1 MTGAG
6 IGGTWGGVIK
16 LGLALLA
23 LVLLVLAERRNSRPL
38 GLAGAAALLAG
49 GAWGAIR
56 DDRWWM
62 LPLGLLFGVLW
73 IAFEEWRSRRSSNE
87 TRESS

>member
-1 MTGAG
+1 M
-6 IGGTWGGVIK
+6 IK

-49 GAWGAIR
+49 GVWSAVR

-62 LPLGLLFGVLW
+62 LPVGILFGVLW
-73 IAFEEWRSRRSSNE
+73 IAFDEWRSRRSPDE
-87 TRESS
+87 VRELN

>member
-1 MTGAG
+1 
-6 IGGTWGGVIK
+6 VIK

-23 LVLLVLAERRNSRPL
+23 LVLLVLAERRDSRAL

-49 GAWGAIR
+49 GVWSAIR

-62 LPLGLLFGVLW
+62 IPLGLLFGALW
-73 IAFEEWRSRRSSNE
+73 IAFDRFRSHRSPHE
-87 TRESS
+87 TRESN